1 MWRLLLW
8 ASLTLS
14 LATTGL
20 RAQIE
25 TGSARSEAVIEQDFL
40 KGLTALETGKP
51 AEAIPVFTRILASDP
66 DLIRVR
72 LELARAYFLAEQWN
86 RARAEFFTALS
97 ADLPE
102 PVKNTILQFIRE
114 IDARR
119 GFDWDLSI
127 ATVRLGDTRSYRS
140 DTILVDFGGITLP
153 FTFDR
158 NDKTEIG
165 LDVDAIAT
173 LRRPLPALSGTR
185 TLTTGFLS
193 GRVSGDLARS
203 RELRDL
209 EATLRSGLRFSSA
222 RSTWSTALVYRDRY
236 VSDDRYE
243 QRAGIQISGEYRT
256 AEGFS
261 LFGAAEAVR
270 IDNAVSDQLDG
281 DEVAL
286 RFGARRSL
294 GGRAVLGAAVMHTS
308 RWAGTGFTE
317 ARKDG
322 VQVFGR
328 YDAAFGLTF
337 DGSITLDRIHY
348 PDPGDLLA
356 EDPDQTRLS
365 MVLEVEKPDL
375 ILSGGF
381 IPFFRASATRA
392 DSPAKAFSYTEH
404 AVSVGLRRLF

>member
-1 MWRLLLW
+1 MRRLLVALALLLAAATS
-8 ASLTLS
+8 ASAQNSTRGLS
-14 LATTGL
+14 PQMTEQVFLSGLA
-20 RAQIE
+20 
-25 TGSARSEAVIEQDFL
+25 
-40 KGLTALETGKP
+40 ALERGDTDT
-51 AEAIPVFTRILASDP
+51 AIASFTRILATDP
-66 DLIRVR
+66 GLVRVR
-72 LELARAYFLAEQWN
+72 LELARAYFEAQQWN
-86 RARAEFFTALS
+86 RARSEFFTALS
-97 ADLPE
+97 ADLPG
-102 PVKNTILQFIRE
+102 PVRDTILRFIRE

-127 ATVRLGDTRSYRS
+127 AAVQLGNTRTYDS
-140 DTILVDFGGITLP
+140 DTVMANVGGTTLP
-153 FTFDR
+153 FVFDR
-158 NDKTEIG
+158 EDKSEIG

-193 GRVSGDLARS
+193 GRVAGDLARS

-243 QRAGIQISGEYRT
+243 QRAGIQVSGEYRT

-281 DEVAL
+281 DEVVL

-294 GGRAVLGAAVMHTS
+294 GGRAVLGAAVLHTS

-337 DGSITLDRIHY
+337 DGSITLDRVRY